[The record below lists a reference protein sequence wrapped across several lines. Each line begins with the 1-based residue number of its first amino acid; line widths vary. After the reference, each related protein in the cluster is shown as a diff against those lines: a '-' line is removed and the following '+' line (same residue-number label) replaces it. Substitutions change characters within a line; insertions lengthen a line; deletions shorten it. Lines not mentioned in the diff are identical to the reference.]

1 MAISVTVNPT
11 DNVAVIEDDT
21 SMREAL
27 GFQLETAGYRVVLH
41 ASAESFLE
49 DTGSQRFDCLL
60 VDLCLPKMNGLQL
73 LAQIKRSL
81 PFVSIVLI
89 TGHGDMSTGV
99 RAMHEGAA
107 DCLQKPIDDYTLLQ
121 AIVRAADLSRSNR
134 ATHLLRLELEKRES
148 SLTPRER
155 QVFGL
160 ITAGLLNKQVGA
172 ELGPSE
178 WTVKKHRARVMSK
191 MGADSLAELVR
202 MSELLGI
209 RPGVRPQPSFSVTGQ
224 TLA

>member
-1 MAISVTVNPT
+1 MEISAAVNPT
-11 DNVAVIEDDT
+11 CNIAIIEDDT

-27 GFQLETAGYRVVLH
+27 SFQLETAGYRVVSH
-41 ASAESFLE
+41 PSAESFLE
-49 DTGSQRFDCLL
+49 HAASKHSDCIV
-60 VDLCLPKMNGLQL
+60 VDLCLPRMNGLQL
-73 LAQIKRSL
+73 LVQIKRSL

-99 RAMHEGAA
+99 RAMREGAA
-107 DCLQKPIDDYTLLQ
+107 DCLQKPIDDQTLLH
-121 AIVRAADLSRSNR
+121 AIAHAADLSRSNR
-134 ATHLLRLELEKRES
+134 ATHLWRLELEKRQS
-148 SLTPRER
+148 SLTRRER
-155 QVFGL
+155 EVFSL

-202 MSELLGI
+202 MSEILGI
-209 RPGVRPQPSFSVTGQ
+209 RPSVRP
-224 TLA
+224 

>member
-1 MAISVTVNPT
+1 MELSATVDKTANIAI
-11 DNVAVIEDDT
+11 IEDDT

-27 GFQLETAGYRVVLH
+27 SFQLETAGYRAVLH
-41 ASAESFLE
+41 PSAESFLE
-49 DTGSQRFDCLL
+49 DPGSKQFDCIV

-81 PFVSIVLI
+81 PFVSILLI

-99 RAMHEGAA
+99 RAMHEGAT
-107 DCLQKPIDDYTLLQ
+107 DCLQKPIDDQTLLH
-121 AIVRAADLSRSNR
+121 AIARAADLSRSHR
-134 ATHLLRLELEKRES
+134 ATHLWRLELQKRES
-148 SLTPRER
+148 SLTRRER
-155 QVFGL
+155 EVFGL
-160 ITAGLLNKQVGA
+160 ITAGFLNKQVGA

-202 MSELLGI
+202 MSEVLGVRPNLRP
-209 RPGVRPQPSFSVTGQ
+209 RPGVSVTCQ